1 MIKTKYKCDV
11 LVCGAGCAG
20 LGAALAA
27 ARGGAKTILIERAGF
42 AGGIITGVGL
52 PFFDGI
58 AHISDGSIMNRGI
71 GFELFARMTGLDV
84 KTTHLKTH
92 NPVINNTERFKLL
105 TDEMLLSEGD
115 RMKLLYHS
123 VVADV
128 KVSVDRIQTVYVAN
142 KAGLVEINPLMIV
155 DCTGDADVAFF
166 ADVPTE
172 KKSELQPM
180 TLHFRIGNVHLK
192 SDSRQKCREALEQA
206 HARGDLPMFYGPGI
220 STNFGKN
227 EVYMHATRV
236 PADGSDPED
245 LTRAEIQGRKDSWAI
260 YEAWKKDVPGFED
273 SYFMMNY
280 PYIGVRETRR
290 IIGHY
295 VLSENDIVET
305 KPFDDSIATGCWYLD
320 QHPNKATPGA
330 AQVVEK
336 IQPDPYDIPYRALV
350 ARKVE
355 NLLVAGRCHSAT
367 QLAASSTRV
376 TVTAM
381 AMGEAAGTA
390 AAMAAKKKISAIEL
404 NGTDVR
410 AQLKSRGAGPIG

>member
-1 MIKTKYKCDV
+1 
-11 LVCGAGCAG
+11 VCGAGCAG
-20 LGAALAA
+20 LGASLAA
-27 ARGGAKTILIERAGF
+27 ARGGANTILIERAGF
-42 AGGIITGVGL
+42 AGGIITCVGL

-71 GFELFARMTGLDV
+71 GFELYARMTGLDE
-84 KTTHLKTH
+84 KTTHLETH
-92 NPVINNTERFKLL
+92 NPTINNTERFKLL
-105 TDEMLLSEGD
+105 TDEMLLAEGD

-128 KVSVDRIQTVYVAN
+128 RVVADRIEAVYVAN
-142 KAGLVEINPLMIV
+142 KAGLVEINPRMVV

-192 SDSRQKCREALEQA
+192 SDSRQKCREALVRA
-206 HARGDLPMFYGPGI
+206 HERGDLPMFYGPGLV
-220 STNFGKN
+220 THYGKN

-245 LTRAEIQGRKDSWAI
+245 LTRAEIQGRKDSWTI

-295 VLSENDIVET
+295 VLSEKDIAET
-305 KPFDDSIATGCWYLD
+305 KSFDDAIATGCWYLD
-320 QHPNKATPGA
+320 QHPNRATPGA
-330 AQVVEK
+330 AQDVKK
-336 IQPDPYDIPYRALV
+336 IQPDPYDIPYRSLIAQE
-350 ARKVE
+350 VE
-355 NLLVAGRCHSAT
+355 NLFVAGRCHSAT

-390 AAMAAKKKISAIEL
+390 AAMAAKRKLSAIEL
-404 NGTDVR
+404 KGTEVR
-410 AQLKSRGAGPIG
+410 TELESRGAGPIG